1 VGVRLNG
8 DAADGVVGVAAGA
21 ESDDCA
27 AEASPSSGSSEAA
40 GEDDEEA
47 FMKMG
52 IPFGPFLALAA
63 LEYIFVG
70 RAFMQWV
77 TAGALP

>member
-1 VGVRLNG
+1 VLHR
-8 DAADGVVGVAAGA
+8 ARAQRIQRQIDGVVGRAGCQGGDFFRA
-21 ESDDCA
+21 RK
-27 AEASPSSGSSEAA
+27 PA

-52 IPFGPFLALAA
+52 IPFGPFLALAS